1 MKLTPEKR
9 LLVYEELLKVVCKD
23 PSVDKG
29 MCSYLTSLLDGSKNM
44 PKGWTSMF
52 GGGKM
57 KLLPELNKYNKYNN
71 NYFFWAPLTKEGWET
86 RISWIE
92 QAIIDVKKK
101 IK

>member
-1 MKLTPEKR
+1 MKLTPEQR
-9 LLVYEELLKVVCKD
+9 LLVYKTLLKKVCKD

-29 MCSYLTSLLDGSKNM
+29 MCSYLYPLLDGSEDM
-44 PKGWTSMF
+44 PKGWRMLF

-57 KLLPELNKYNKYNN
+57 KLLPELNKYDNEHL
-71 NYFFWAPLTKEGWET
+71 FWAPLTKEGWET
-86 RISWIE
+86 RIGWIE